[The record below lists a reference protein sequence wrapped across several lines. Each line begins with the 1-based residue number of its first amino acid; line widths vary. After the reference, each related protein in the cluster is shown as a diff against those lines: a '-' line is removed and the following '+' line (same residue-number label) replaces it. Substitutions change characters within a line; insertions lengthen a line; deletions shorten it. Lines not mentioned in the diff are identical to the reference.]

1 MQPLEGN
8 EAVVISGGRFDQEIK
23 KKLLLNMKIKKENLE
38 EISKCI
44 YQIAVLTNEW
54 IIKN

>member
-44 YQIAVLTNEW
+44 YQIAALTNEW